1 MKANLL
7 ILLLSLVLTACSAAN
22 QPYGGQLRGAVLN
35 PPRELNDFTAMS
47 TTGEAFTL
55 SEARGKVTL
64 LYFGYRACP
73 DFCPT
78 TFAELR
84 RVYAE
89 LDEPADKLN
98 IVFVTVDPEHDTI
111 ENLSPFVA
119 MFHKD
124 FIGLRAEG
132 QALTELESQFGVV
145 AQRRSLGET
154 GYAFDHN
161 ASLFLIGTEGQLE
174 VQYIYG
180 TDYMDIVHDLQII
193 LATL

>member
-1 MKANLL
+1 MKAKLL
-7 ILLLSLVLTACSAAN
+7 VLLFSVLLTACSAGT

-35 PPRELNDFTAMS
+35 PPRQLNDFTAMS
-47 TTGEAFTL
+47 TTGEEFTL
-55 SEARGKVTL
+55 SDHRGEVTL

-84 RVYAE
+84 RVYAA

-98 IVFVTVDPEHDTI
+98 IVFVTVDPEADTI

-124 FIGLRAEG
+124 FIGLRTEG

-145 AQRRSLGET
+145 AQRRALGET

-161 ASLFLIGTEGQLE
+161 ASVFLIGAEGQLE
-174 VQYIYG
+174 VQYLYG